1 MSIFFHE
8 HLFFWF
14 KASFCDW
21 PTIFQGNISCYQM
34 LLDIMD
40 WFDPE
45 LRKQKKSVFPTSY
58 AKLHEV
64 KNDNFFLGSHHISSF
79 QC

>member
-1 MSIFFHE
+1 MNIYFFDSRP
-8 HLFFWF
+8 
-14 KASFCDW
+14 ASVIDLPFSRVTFPATKW
-21 PTIFQGNISCYQM
+21 
-34 LLDIMD
+34 LDIMD

-45 LRKQKKSVFPTSY
+45 LRKQKKSIFPTSY
-58 AKLHEV
+58 AKLHEG